1 MDRITLLAMA
11 PSGETFLARDRF
23 GKVWLFQ
30 PVGAGETAEVD
41 AGLVERAVAF
51 GGFDRIDEQFDS
63 WEELHQFRQDRAALV
78 VPDVVVD
85 SDRLDDRDVT
95 EMLDVAT
102 RWRDAGEPVRAQR
115 AVLALLRLPV
125 ARGDANLNE
134 RLVSFLEGLAQPPAR
149 FPSEPR
155 TAEHRAARE
164 RYLAA

>member
-11 PSGETFLARDRF
+11 PSGETYLARDRF

-30 PVGAGETAEVD
+30 PVGAGETTEVD

-51 GGFDRIDEQFDS
+51 GGFDRIDEHFDS
-63 WEELHQFRQDRAALV
+63 WDELERFRQVRAALV

-85 SDRLDDRDVT
+85 PERLDGDDVT
-95 EMLDVAT
+95 EMLVVAT

-115 AVLALLRLPV
+115 AVLALLRLPI
-125 ARGDANLNE
+125 ARADPDLNE
-134 RLVSFLEGLAQPPAR
+134 RLVSFLEGLTQPPAR

-155 TAEHRAARE
+155 TAMHQAARE
-164 RYLAA
+164 RYAA